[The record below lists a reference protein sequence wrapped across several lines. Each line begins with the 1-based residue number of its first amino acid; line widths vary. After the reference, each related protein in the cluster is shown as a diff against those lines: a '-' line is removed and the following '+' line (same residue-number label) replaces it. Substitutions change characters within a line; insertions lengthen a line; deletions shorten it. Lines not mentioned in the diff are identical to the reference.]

1 MSQHDK
7 HDPEGQDREAQR
19 HPEGNAT
26 DATADPEMGVVID
39 DGVPAELEND
49 KMIGES
55 LLRGDNDLD
64 EKNVN
69 DQPGFMDGRLGGSDG
84 EDREADPVEDD
95 ARGVSEGG
103 VGARRS
109 SGFDGGP
116 PRK

>member
-1 MSQHDK
+1 
-7 HDPEGQDREAQR
+7 
-19 HPEGNAT
+19 
-26 DATADPEMGVVID
+26 MGVVVD

-55 LLRGDNDLD
+55 LLRDDD
-64 EKNVN
+64 FDDRKNVN
-69 DQPGFMDGRLGGSDG
+69 DQPGYDDGRLGGEDG

-95 ARGVSEGG
+95 MRGEAHGG
-103 VGARRS
+103 VGARRN

>member
-1 MSQHDK
+1 MTR
-7 HDPEGQDREAQR
+7 HDPEGADREAQQ

-26 DATADPEMGVVID
+26 QATPDPEMGVVID

-55 LLRGDNDLD
+55 LLRRDDLD
-64 EKNVN
+64 DRKNVN
-69 DQPGFMDGRLGGSDG
+69 DQPGYDDGRLGGEDG

-95 ARGVSEGG
+95 MRGESHGG
-103 VGARRS
+103 VGAGRS